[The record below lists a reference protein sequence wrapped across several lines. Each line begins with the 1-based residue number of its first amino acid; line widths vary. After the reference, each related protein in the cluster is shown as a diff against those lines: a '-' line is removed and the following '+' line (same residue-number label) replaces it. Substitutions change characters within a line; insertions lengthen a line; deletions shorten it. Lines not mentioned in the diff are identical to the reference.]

1 MVFLFFFFFN
11 HNWHANS
18 QHADET
24 KRKKKEE
31 ENAHSTTQ
39 QAKSK
44 MERSIVGTRYIE
56 IKNRVSQAD
65 RKRNREDILEQKLAC
80 DLRARSRRGQG
91 FVDGVCAR
99 FMEDTVIFG

>member
-1 MVFLFFFFFN
+1 
-11 HNWHANS
+11 
-18 QHADET
+18 
-24 KRKKKEE
+24 
-31 ENAHSTTQ
+31 
-39 QAKSK
+39 

-99 FMEDTVIFG
+99 FGGYSDIRLARFDSRRRIVEIDDKLVWPINCDAG

>member
-1 MVFLFFFFFN
+1 MQI
-11 HNWHANS
+11 HSMQA
-18 QHADET
+18 
-24 KRKKKEE
+24 KRKEKKKEE
-31 ENAHSTTQ
+31 ENAHAHSTTQ

-91 FVDGVCAR
+91 FVDGVCTR
-99 FMEDTVIFG
+99 FMEDTVTFG